1 MSSFSWK
8 VLFFQEAQNAVNLL
22 TGDFAIPED
31 FLKKFSR
38 YNFDG
43 FCLGVLFTNRAFSEL
58 VLGLSWRGNPD
69 VEGVGGVCQNRVRIK
84 SDGNAYSFNALFI
97 SLKSSQEQRIPLRMG
112 VLNLVHELM
121 HSFGA
126 KHDPEANE
134 EPECTPHDRVKFI
147 FYWINKFWIGFHPYL
162 LLQWI
167 NGRFLMSKFS
177 NDGHKLNHQILSPC
191 TKRSV
196 RANLAAAHRISCLK
210 KSDATFCGD
219 GIVEENEDCDC
230 GTVLQCIASRS
241 CCGPPS
247 GSRNKPPC
255 RFLQHD
261 DCRDL

>member
-1 MSSFSWK
+1 MRQCSRLKKYGFT
-8 VLFFQEAQNAVNLL
+8 LFFQ
-22 TGDFAIPED
+22 D

-134 EPECTPHDRVKFI
+134 EPECTPHDRVAVYF
-147 FYWINKFWIGFHPYL
+147 L
-162 LLQWI
+162 LDVPISFGWKALS
-167 NGRFLMSKFS
+167 G
-177 NDGHKLNHQILSPC
+177 IL
-191 TKRSV
+191 K
-196 RANLAAAHRISCLK
+196 
-210 KSDATFCGD
+210 AT
-219 GIVEENEDCDC
+219 
-230 GTVLQCIASRS
+230 
-241 CCGPPS
+241 
-247 GSRNKPPC
+247 RN
-255 RFLQHD
+255 
-261 DCRDL
+261 

>member
-1 MSSFSWK
+1 MLALKRIWFYGFT
-8 VLFFQEAQNAVNLL
+8 LFFQ
-22 TGDFAIPED
+22 D

-134 EPECTPHDRVKFI
+134 EPECTPHDRVAVYF
-147 FYWINKFWIGFHPYL
+147 L
-162 LLQWI
+162 LDVPISFGWKALS
-167 NGRFLMSKFS
+167 G
-177 NDGHKLNHQILSPC
+177 IL
-191 TKRSV
+191 K
-196 RANLAAAHRISCLK
+196 
-210 KSDATFCGD
+210 AT
-219 GIVEENEDCDC
+219 
-230 GTVLQCIASRS
+230 
-241 CCGPPS
+241 
-247 GSRNKPPC
+247 RN
-255 RFLQHD
+255 
-261 DCRDL
+261 